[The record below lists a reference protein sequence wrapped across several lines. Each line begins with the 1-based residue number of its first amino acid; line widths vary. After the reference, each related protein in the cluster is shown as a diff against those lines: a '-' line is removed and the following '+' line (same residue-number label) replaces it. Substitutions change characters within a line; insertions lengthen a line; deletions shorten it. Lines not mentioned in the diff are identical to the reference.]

1 MSIWESLLSAFTS
14 GGAGY
19 SNIGTLGGI
28 SFHVSAWNDVYTF
41 DELSRSAKTRTASH
55 EVIGQKPL
63 TEYLGPDLQTLTLKI
78 KLHASRGVKPRNE
91 IDRLIEYCEGGKV
104 LTFTVGGQKV
114 GKNKWLIESVGEAV
128 KYYDM
133 KGSILAA
140 DVDLSLKEYVVP
152 KQIGG
157 GYAS

>member
-41 DELSRSAKTRTASH
+41 DEFSRSAKTRTASH

-91 IDRLIEYCEGGKV
+91 IV
-104 LTFTVGGQKV
+104 
-114 GKNKWLIESVGEAV
+114 
-128 KYYDM
+128 
-133 KGSILAA
+133 
-140 DVDLSLKEYVVP
+140 
-152 KQIGG
+152 
-157 GYAS
+157 